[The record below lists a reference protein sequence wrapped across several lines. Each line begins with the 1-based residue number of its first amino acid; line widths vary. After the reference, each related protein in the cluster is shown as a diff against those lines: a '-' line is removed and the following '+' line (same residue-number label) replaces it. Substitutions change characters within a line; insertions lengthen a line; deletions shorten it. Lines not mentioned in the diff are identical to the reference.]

1 MRMVA
6 REGSV
11 EVHRAVILPL
21 CPLLGIMERDVTK
34 EDPTVILPDHPIE
47 LLRAFVKLIYK
58 GSTSMSDVVNI
69 RSLLELMNSLGL
81 NMPVNCLVVDR
92 EEVNEVETVGGK
104 KHNGLE
110 IIQVNNNSTPLPFH
124 SDHSAR
130 RQSLEITPCP
140 LSPIYRSQPDK
151 HLSTPALTPQSKLRG
166 KAASNKM
173 EMKHQT
179 SGQTDENKNINPRIH
194 EVRTVEVKLEC
205 EEFIVKDV
213 QPSTRK
219 KRKWNRRRET
229 LNIPLHSCEFCDFKC
244 RFMKSLQEHCDKLH
258 RDKYF
263 KCCKCQFKAS
273 SFASL
278 RDHKRK
284 RHAGQGK
291 FVCEVCGFGTK
302 RKSELAWHKLNVH
315 GAGDLQVMYD
325 ELFKNAGEG
334 SLDLQDVGDKNNE
347 NLTLKVGL
355 AYGIDETTSK
365 ETFNETSVLK
375 ASEEILNFEIDRRS
389 TMDVGAW
396 DSSMEGTGHSE
407 EQTDV
412 PEETKVDEPVGRFD
426 QSRRKECKPS

>member
-1 MRMVA
+1 
-6 REGSV
+6 
-11 EVHRAVILPL
+11 
-21 CPLLGIMERDVTK
+21 
-34 EDPTVILPDHPIE
+34 
-47 LLRAFVKLIYK
+47 
-58 GSTSMSDVVNI
+58 
-69 RSLLELMNSLGL
+69 
-81 NMPVNCLVVDR
+81 
-92 EEVNEVETVGGK
+92 
-104 KHNGLE
+104 
-110 IIQVNNNSTPLPFH
+110 
-124 SDHSAR
+124 
-130 RQSLEITPCP
+130 
-140 LSPIYRSQPDK
+140 
-151 HLSTPALTPQSKLRG
+151 
-166 KAASNKM
+166 M

-219 KRKWNRRRET
+219 KRKWNRSRET

-302 RKSELAWHKLNVH
+302 RKRELAWHKLNVH

-396 DSSMEGTGHSE
+396 DSSMEETGHSK
-407 EQTDV
+407 EQTDL
-412 PEETKVDEPVGRFD
+412 PEETKVDEPVEGSI
-426 QSRRKECKPS
+426 SRVESKPS